1 MLKVFVLF
9 CFILPSMQSRAIY
22 LLFYTENAL
31 LTVVHESRV
40 RSRTDCYAF
49 PGALRASDCTGGLRL
64 LPSAQGWTFGSWGC
78 KPIAGNCVRF
88 LSSRKCMRRWLGP
101 GGHLFLPET
110 GLVPPPSSPPLTV
123 GRPKGMW
130 RSPQSSA
137 LLPCSFARKAATPGR
152 VIHTFRSGPVSSRP
166 L

>member
-1 MLKVFVLF
+1 MG
-9 CFILPSMQSRAIY
+9 CFERSSVSIISASVMAVQQPSETNLHSVTAGY
-22 LLFYTENAL
+22 VSTHNAMMHNGQIV
-31 LTVVHESRV
+31 TI
-40 RSRTDCYAF
+40 
-49 PGALRASDCTGGLRL
+49 LRL